1 MPIYKISTTNLILQ
15 TYGETVVDIYYDDN
29 IKGRL
34 STGGGRNST
43 SGGAGFFITDIVFK
57 FSNKDIRKFFDTSDI
72 FSKNSNIFTKNSY
85 DTNGQT
91 WSVNI
96 VSINFF
102 TLTLSS
108 DEPSPSSNGKFSLLK
123 LGTNE
128 YLNTRTET
136 GQNNALLH
144 PPKILFTSPILI
156 TNVISDTQ
164 LYDLIYSDPN
174 NLNSPNIYLQTDVN
188 KINFNYILKEH
199 FVYDYLTHIIIN
211 STREVT
217 IENVNNINI
226 PNDKNVIIENDAI
239 LNMYGYKDDL
249 ENFKRQY
256 ILTNETPNIN
266 TITQTTYQSVN
277 NGILNLFYKKPIQ
290 NINYNSELKLL
301 TFDIHH
307 VSHISKIN
315 KQYNFSLKLYT
326 IKKGN
331 ISEFQTIKDS
341 LENITVNSF
350 NEVIK
355 QNNTYLVPN
364 NNCNPEGY
372 LIIEYYYYFE
382 GEKEDYFNANLNE
395 NVDTGLTNIF
405 IKHIKLHCPIKPNH
419 LKLNSTSNHVQKTI
433 IQETSDIAN
442 RKNFKHKIFRKKNAI
457 DQNIINGY
465 NTRRINKIKNF

>member
-15 TYGETVVDIYYDDN
+15 TYGETVVDIYYDSDV
-29 IKGRL
+29 
-34 STGGGRNST
+34 
-43 SGGAGFFITDIVFK
+43 SGFLTQNAGKLITDIVFK
-57 FSNKDIRKFFDTSDI
+57 FSNKDIRKIFDKSDD
-72 FSKNSNIFTKNSY
+72 FSKITKINKNSY
-85 DTNGQT
+85 DINNNNPS

-96 VSINFF
+96 VSNKFI
-102 TLTLSS
+102 LTLSS
-108 DEPSPSSNGKFSLLK
+108 DEPSQSSNGKFSVVK
-123 LGTNE
+123 LGDIE
-128 YLNTRTET
+128 YLNTRTED
-136 GQNNALLH
+136 GQDITEKH
-144 PPKILFTSPILI
+144 PPKILFTNPIEI
-156 TNVISDTQ
+156 TNVRADTQ
-164 LYDLIYSDPN
+164 TYDLIYSGN
-174 NLNSPNIYLQTDVN
+174 NSYDLNIFLQTDIN
-188 KINFNYILKEH
+188 KINFNYILKEP

-211 STREVT
+211 NNREVT
-217 IENVNNINI
+217 IENINNINI
-226 PNDKNVIIENDAI
+226 PNDKNLIIENDAI
-239 LNMYGYKDDL
+239 LNLYGYKDDL

-256 ILTNETPNIN
+256 ILTNETPSIN

-290 NINYNSELKLL
+290 NINYNTELKLL

-442 RKNFKHKIFRKKNAI
+442 RKHFKHKIFRKKNAI